1 MTPSASLTDYI
12 ATRWYRAPEVI
23 LSWRQYTAAIDV
35 WSVGCILAELIRRK
49 PLLPAQTEQEQMM
62 MITNLIGKPD
72 AALIDQIEDNDNRT
86 FMRQLPSTRGKDFNE
101 LFRTANEHAIDLIKK
116 MLTFDPA
123 RRITIDQALA
133 HPYME
138 RLHFEDDEP
147 TGTPVCDFDF
157 DFELF
162 SLKIPE
168 YKELIFEEIKLYHSN
183 EAVEEYERIKQ
194 RHPKGHLH
202 TRYPKERL
210 RTMYKQDPTILAIY
224 NNRAN
229 NAAASTSSSSATTA
243 SSTAAA
249 TETSSSAAAASSNA
263 Q

>member
-1 MTPSASLTDYI
+1 
-12 ATRWYRAPEVI
+12 
-23 LSWRQYTAAIDV
+23 
-35 WSVGCILAELIRRK
+35 
-49 PLLPAQTEQEQMM
+49 

-72 AALIDQIEDNDNRT
+72 SALIDQIEDNDNRT
-86 FMRQLPSTRGKDFNE
+86 FMRQLPSNRGKDFNE
-101 LFRTANEHAIDLIKK
+101 LFRGANDHAIDLIKR

-147 TGTPVCDFDF
+147 TGDAVCDFDF

-168 YKELIFEEIKLYHSN
+168 YKELIFEEIKLYHEP
-183 EAVEEYERIKQ
+183 EAIEEYERLKVS
-194 RHPKGHLH
+194 HPTGHLY

-210 RTMYKQDPTILAIY
+210 RTMYKQDPSILAIY
-224 NNRAN
+224 QAKAAGASTTTTTATETTTP
-229 NAAASTSSSSATTA
+229 AAA
-243 SSTAAA
+243 AAA
-249 TETSSSAAAASSNA
+249 TAATK
-263 Q
+263 